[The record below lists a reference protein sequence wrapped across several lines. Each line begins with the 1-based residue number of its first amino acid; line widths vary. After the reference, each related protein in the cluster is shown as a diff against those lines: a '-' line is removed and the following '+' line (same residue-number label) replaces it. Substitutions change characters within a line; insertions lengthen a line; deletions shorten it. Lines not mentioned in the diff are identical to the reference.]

1 MKKEICSALDF
12 IVKEDTM
19 RSLQVKENVKRL
31 GLDTL
36 VRIPFHT
43 FLGPTEFSPRKQFGG
58 TE

>member
-1 MKKEICSALDF
+1 
-12 IVKEDTM
+12 M

-31 GLDTL
+31 ALDTL

-43 FLGPTEFSPRKQFGG
+43 SLGPTDFSPRKQFGG